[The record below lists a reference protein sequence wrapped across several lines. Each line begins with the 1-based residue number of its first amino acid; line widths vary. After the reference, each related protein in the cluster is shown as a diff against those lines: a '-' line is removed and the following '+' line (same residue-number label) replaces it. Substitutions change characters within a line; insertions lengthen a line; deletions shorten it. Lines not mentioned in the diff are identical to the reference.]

1 MGDQRTRDGNG
12 PMGPRPQDVLDRWTG
27 QRQELHAACEEM
39 YRRGLVGAYSG
50 NASIRLE
57 GDLEEGLLLVTP
69 TQRPYYRLRPEELV
83 VVDLSGKPV
92 SEGLVPS
99 SETPLHL
106 EIYRTRKD
114 VDAVVHTHSLCASAA
129 AVAGREIPPIVDEM
143 VFHIGGGVPIGD
155 YAFPGSGELALI
167 AARTMGEK
175 NAVLLR
181 NHGVVGVGNDI
192 WDALEVCDLVERVA
206 HIFVLAQAFGPG
218 GANPLPPDII
228 AVEQRLFRD
237 RRQALRG

>member
-1 MGDQRTRDGNG
+1 MDGWEDQR
-12 PMGPRPQDVLDRWTG
+12 L
-27 QRQELHAACEEM
+27 ELHAACEEM

-50 NASIRLE
+50 NASFRLE

-69 TQRPYYRLRPEELV
+69 TQRPYYRLRPEDLV
-83 VVDLSGKPV
+83 VVDLSGEAV
-92 SEGLVPS
+92 SDGLAPS
-99 SETPLHL
+99 SETALHL
-106 EIYRTRKD
+106 EIYRTRED

-155 YAFPGSGELALI
+155 YAFPGSPELALI
-167 AARTMGEK
+167 AARTMGER

-181 NHGVVGVGNDI
+181 NHGVVGVGGDV
-192 WDALEVCDLVERVA
+192 WDALEICDLVERVA
-206 HIFVLAQAFGPG
+206 HIFVLAQAFGTG

-228 AVEQRLFRD
+228 AVEQELFRM
-237 RRQALRG
+237 RRRASGG

>member
-1 MGDQRTRDGNG
+1 MERQLAPMDGE
-12 PMGPRPQDVLDRWTG
+12 RLDRWTE

-83 VVDLSGKPV
+83 VVDLAGKPV
-92 SEGLVPS
+92 SDGLLPS

-106 EIYRTRKD
+106 EIYRTRED

-155 YAFPGSGELALI
+155 YAFPGSEELGLI
-167 AARTMGEK
+167 AARTMGERD
-175 NAVLLR
+175 AVLLR
-181 NHGVVGVGNDI
+181 NHGVVGVGNEI

-228 AVEQRLFRD
+228 AVEQRLFRNS
-237 RRQALRG
+237 RR

>member
-1 MGDQRTRDGNG
+1 MDGWEDQR
-12 PMGPRPQDVLDRWTG
+12 L
-27 QRQELHAACEEM
+27 ELHAACEEM

-50 NASIRLE
+50 NASLRLE

-69 TQRPYYRLRPEELV
+69 TQRPYYRLRPEDLV
-83 VVDLSGKPV
+83 VVDLSGEPV
-92 SEGLVPS
+92 SDGLAPS
-99 SETPLHL
+99 SETALHL
-106 EIYRTRKD
+106 EIYRTRND

-143 VFHIGGGVPIGD
+143 VFHIGGGIPIGD
-155 YAFPGSGELALI
+155 YAFPGSPELALI
-167 AARTMGEK
+167 AARTMGER

-181 NHGVVGVGNDI
+181 NHGVVGVGGDV
-192 WDALEVCDLVERVA
+192 WDALEICDLVERVA

-228 AVEQRLFRD
+228 AVEQELFRM
-237 RRQALRG
+237 RRRASGG

>member
-1 MGDQRTRDGNG
+1 MDGWEDQR
-12 PMGPRPQDVLDRWTG
+12 L
-27 QRQELHAACEEM
+27 ELHAACEEM

-50 NASIRLE
+50 NASLRLE

-69 TQRPYYRLRPEELV
+69 TQRPYYRLRPEDLV
-83 VVDLSGKPV
+83 VVDFSGDPV
-92 SEGLVPS
+92 SDGLAPS
-99 SETPLHL
+99 SETALHL
-106 EIYRTRKD
+106 EIYRTRED

-155 YAFPGSGELALI
+155 YAFPGSPELALI
-167 AARTMGEK
+167 AARTMGER

-181 NHGVVGVGNDI
+181 NHGVVGVGGDV
-192 WDALEVCDLVERVA
+192 WDALEICDLVERVA

-228 AVEQRLFRD
+228 AVEQELFRM
-237 RRQALRG
+237 RRRASGG

>member
-1 MGDQRTRDGNG
+1 MDGWEDQR
-12 PMGPRPQDVLDRWTG
+12 L
-27 QRQELHAACEEM
+27 ELHAACEEM

-50 NASIRLE
+50 NASLRLE

-69 TQRPYYRLRPEELV
+69 TQRPYYRLRPEDLV
-83 VVDLSGKPV
+83 VVDLSGEAV
-92 SEGLVPS
+92 SDGLAPS
-99 SETPLHL
+99 SETALHL
-106 EIYRTRKD
+106 EIYRTRED

-155 YAFPGSGELALI
+155 YAFPGSPELALI
-167 AARTMGEK
+167 AARTMGER

-181 NHGVVGVGNDI
+181 NHGVVGVGGDV
-192 WDALEVCDLVERVA
+192 WDALEICDLVERVA

-228 AVEQRLFRD
+228 AVEQELFRM
-237 RRQALRG
+237 RRRASGG

>member
-1 MGDQRTRDGNG
+1 MLDGWEEQRA
-12 PMGPRPQDVLDRWTG
+12 
-27 QRQELHAACEEM
+27 ELHSACREM

-50 NASIRLE
+50 NASLRLE

-69 TQRPYYRLRPEELV
+69 TQRPWYRLEPEDLV
-83 VVDLSGKPV
+83 VVDLNGEPV
-92 SEGLVPS
+92 SEGLAPS
-99 SETPLHL
+99 SETALHL
-106 EIYRTRKD
+106 EIYRTRPD
-114 VDAVVHTHSLCASAA
+114 VDAVAHTHSLCASAA

-155 YAFPGSGELALI
+155 YAFPGSPELALI
-167 AARTMGEK
+167 AARTMGER

-181 NHGVVGVGNDI
+181 NHGVVGVGGQV

-218 GANPLPPDII
+218 GANPLPPDVV
-228 AVEQRLFRD
+228 AVEQELFRM
-237 RRQALRG
+237 RRRARA